1 MKKDKKQYDKTLYQ
15 KLNTFADWV
24 IRLVVINILIIV
36 TSLPIITLYPA
47 LLAGYK
53 MFTKYV
59 NKEEVPIFKSYFT
72 YFVENIGQKLK
83 IGLILAAAIL
93 VGVINITIYN
103 EFLEANPSPFN
114 LVGQYVMIV
123 MVLSVIFVTMYTFP
137 LMLTYPNTNI
147 WLLIKFSFFL
157 SGKFIGRTG
166 LAVLILFIPVVLL
179 LHPLL
184 TLILVFV
191 GMSAM
196 VLLYALIFNKVV
208 VYVEGLEEE
217 NV

>member
-24 IRLVVINILIIV
+24 IRLVMINILIIV
-36 TSLPIITLYPA
+36 TSLPVITLYPA

-53 MFTKYV
+53 LFHKYI

-72 YFVENIGQKLK
+72 YFGENFESKIK
-83 IGLILAAAIL
+83 IGLILAAAIF
-93 VGVINITIYN
+93 VGAVNTTIYN

-114 LVGQYVMIV
+114 LVGQYVMII
-123 MVLSVIFVTMYTFP
+123 MVLSILFVTMYTFP
-137 LMLTYPNTNI
+137 LMLTYPNTNV

-157 SGKFIGRTG
+157 SGKFILRTF
-166 LAVLILFIPVVLL
+166 LAILILFIPIVLL
-179 LHPLL
+179 IHPLL
-184 TLILVFV
+184 ILILVFV
-191 GMSAM
+191 GMSTM
-196 VLLYALIFNKVV
+196 VLLYALVFRKVV
-208 VYVEGLEEE
+208 EYVEGLDQA

>member
-24 IRLVVINILIIV
+24 IRLVMINILIIV
-36 TSLPIITLYPA
+36 TSLPVITLYPA

-53 MFTKYV
+53 MFHKYI

-72 YFVENIGQKLK
+72 YFGENFGSKIK
-83 IGLILAAAIL
+83 IGLILAAAIF
-93 VGVINITIYN
+93 VGAVNTTIYN

-114 LVGQYVMIV
+114 LVGQYVMII

-137 LMLTYPNTNI
+137 LMLTYPNTNV

-157 SGKFIGRTG
+157 SGKFILRTFS
-166 LAVLILFIPVVLL
+166 AILILFIPILL
-179 LHPLL
+179 LVHPLL
-184 TLILVFV
+184 ILILVFV
-191 GMSAM
+191 GMSTM
-196 VLLYALIFNKVV
+196 VLLYALVFRKVV
-208 VYVEGLEEE
+208 EYVEGLDQA

>member
-1 MKKDKKQYDKTLYQ
+1 MKKEKKQYDKTLYQ

-36 TSLPIITLYPA
+36 TSLPLITLYPA

-53 MFTKYV
+53 MFHKFL
-59 NKEEVPIFKSYFT
+59 NKEEVPIFKSYFN
-72 YFVENIGQKLK
+72 FFGENIGQKLK

-114 LVGQYVMIV
+114 LVGQYVMVV

-147 WLLIKFSFFL
+147 WLLIKFAFFL
-157 SGKFIGRTG
+157 SGKFIFRTG
-166 LAVLILFIPVVLL
+166 MAILILFIPIVLL
-179 LHPLL
+179 IHPLL

-191 GMSAM
+191 GMSTM
-196 VLLYALIFNKVV
+196 VLLYALVFKKVID
-208 VYVEGLEEE
+208 YVEGLDEA

>member
-24 IRLVVINILIIV
+24 IRLVMINILIIV
-36 TSLPIITLYPA
+36 TSLPVITLYPA

-53 MFTKYV
+53 MFHKYI

-72 YFVENIGQKLK
+72 YFGENFGSKIK
-83 IGLILAAAIL
+83 IGLILAAAIF
-93 VGVINITIYN
+93 VGAVNTTIYN

-114 LVGQYVMIV
+114 LVGQYVMII

-137 LMLTYPNTNI
+137 LMLTYPNTNV

-157 SGKFIGRTG
+157 SGKFILRTF
-166 LAVLILFIPVVLL
+166 LAILILFIPILL
-179 LHPLL
+179 LVHPLL
-184 TLILVFV
+184 ILILVFV
-191 GMSAM
+191 GMSTM
-196 VLLYALIFNKVV
+196 VLLYALVFRKVV
-208 VYVEGLEEE
+208 EYVEGLDQA

>member
-15 KLNTFADWV
+15 KLNIFADWV

-53 MFTKYV
+53 MFHKFL
-59 NKEEVPIFKSYFT
+59 NKEEVPIFKSYFKFFT
-72 YFVENIGQKLK
+72 ENIAQKLK
-83 IGLILAAAIL
+83 IGLILAAAIF

-103 EFLEANPSPFN
+103 DFLEANPSPFN
-114 LVGQYVMIV
+114 LVGQYVMVV

-137 LMLTYPNTNI
+137 LMITYPNTNV
-147 WLLIKFSFFL
+147 WLMIKFSFFL
-157 SGKFIGRTG
+157 SGKFIVRTG
-166 LAVLILFIPVVLL
+166 LAIITLFIPIVLL
-179 LHPLL
+179 VHPLL

-191 GMSAM
+191 GMSTM
-196 VLLYALIFNKVV
+196 VLLYALIFSKVV
-208 VYVEGLEEE
+208 TYVEGLDGE

>member
-1 MKKDKKQYDKTLYQ
+1 MKKENKQYDKTLYQ

-24 IRLVVINILIIV
+24 IRLVMINILIIV
-36 TSLPIITLYPA
+36 TSLPVITLYPA

-53 MFTKYV
+53 MFHKYL
-59 NKEEVPIFKSYFT
+59 NKEEVPIFKSYFS
-72 YFVENIGQKLK
+72 YFSENFGSK
-83 IGLILAAAIL
+83 IKVGLILAAAIF
-93 VGVINITIYN
+93 VGAINTTIYN

-114 LVGQYVMIV
+114 LVGQYVMII

-137 LMLTYPNTNI
+137 LMLTYPNTNV

-157 SGKFIGRTG
+157 SGKFILRTF
-166 LAVLILFIPVVLL
+166 LAIIILFIPIILL

-191 GMSAM
+191 GMSTM
-196 VLLYALIFNKVV
+196 VLLYALVFRKVV
-208 VYVEGLEEE
+208 EYVESLDQA